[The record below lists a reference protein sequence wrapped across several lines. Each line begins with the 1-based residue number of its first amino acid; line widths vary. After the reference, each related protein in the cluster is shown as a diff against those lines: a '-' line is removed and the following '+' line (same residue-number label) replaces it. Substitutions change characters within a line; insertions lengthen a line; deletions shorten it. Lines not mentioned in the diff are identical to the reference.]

1 MEKEVKLFFFTDDMI
16 LYVKDSKNSTKSLLD
31 MMINTFDSVAGYK
44 INIQKSVLFYI
55 PIMKSQRKNS
65 GKQFHSQYSQ
75 KKKKST
81 HELNQGGERPL
92 Q

>member
-1 MEKEVKLFFFTDDMI
+1 
-16 LYVKDSKNSTKSLLD
+16 

-75 KKKKST
+75 KKKNLHMNLTKEVKDLYNENYKILKKEFYEYTSSS
-81 HELNQGGERPL
+81 
-92 Q
+92 